1 MPEDK
6 QIRVAPVRGG
16 VQIASTW
23 RIWTQGNE
31 FYAATRSVA
40 TISKIS
46 FHNNFNWQWRSGR
59 EVQRLAR
66 PILAAPGWFEAAR
79 IAFLVDPDVLV
90 PKDQEDSRTRL
101 IETPGGHKLSVII
114 WVSERSAIPFP
125 RTTAGGQPLLKATLR
140 DGRRLFVAANSLPF
154 KEVDRELIA
163 EFRAK
168 LRIEYSERPSE
179 DATYGEAWYSDCSPV
194 TGNKIAIIPVGYDSV
209 QQESERAPE
218 PMRRDSESQANPRT
232 QP

>member
-6 QIRVAPVRGG
+6 QVRVAPVRGG

-31 FYAATRSVA
+31 FYAATRSAA

-46 FHNNFNWQWRSGR
+46 FHNNFNWQWRAGR
-59 EVQRLAR
+59 DVQRLAR
-66 PILAAPGWFEAAR
+66 PTLAAPGWFEAVR
-79 IAFLVDPDVLV
+79 IAFLVDTDVLV
-90 PKDQEDSRTRL
+90 PKGQEDSRTRL
-101 IETPGGHKLSVII
+101 IETPADHKLSLII
-114 WVSERSAIPFP
+114 WVSERSAIAFP
-125 RTTAGGQPLLKATLR
+125 RTIAGGHPLLKATLR

-154 KEVDRELIA
+154 KQIDRELIA
-163 EFRAK
+163 DFRAK

-179 DATYGEAWYSDCSPV
+179 EDVYGEAVYSDCSPV

-209 QQESERAPE
+209 QQDFEHVA
-218 PMRRDSESQANPRT
+218 
-232 QP
+232 